1 MERRV
6 VGGPAGT
13 RPARDPQAKDG
24 LDAARGIGPNARFQD
39 AKTPDI
45 ASKTLPTL
53 LAISG
58 SLRAA
63 SSNSA
68 VVAAARVLA
77 PPGLE
82 VVVYEGLGDLPHFN
96 PDLDTDTP
104 PPTVAELRRRVGE
117 ADALLISSP
126 EYAHGIPGVMKNALD
141 WLVASLE
148 FPGKP
153 VGLINAS
160 AGSVHA
166 QAALEEVLRTMSA
179 ELVAEACV
187 TLPWTGAKPS
197 LERLVD
203 HPELSNLVRGALA
216 ALARRA
222 SRPAHETPGPA
233 TH

>member
-1 MERRV
+1 M
-6 VGGPAGT
+6 
-13 RPARDPQAKDG
+13 
-24 LDAARGIGPNARFQD
+24 
-39 AKTPDI
+39 
-45 ASKTLPTL
+45 TLPIL

-68 VVAAARVLA
+68 VVAAARALA

-96 PDLDTDTP
+96 PDLDTETP
-104 PPTVAELRRRVGE
+104 PAPVAELRRLVGA
-117 ADALLISSP
+117 ADVLVISSP

-179 ELVAEACV
+179 ELVADACV
-187 TLPWTGAKPS
+187 TLPWTGAKPD
-197 LERLVD
+197 LAQLVET
-203 HPELSNLVRGALA
+203 PELSNLMSVALA

-222 SRPAHETPGPA
+222 AGTAGET
-233 TH
+233 

>member
-1 MERRV
+1 V
-6 VGGPAGT
+6 ST
-13 RPARDPQAKDG
+13 
-24 LDAARGIGPNARFQD
+24 
-39 AKTPDI
+39 
-45 ASKTLPTL
+45 TLPTL

-63 SSNSA
+63 SSNTA
-68 VVAAARVLA
+68 VIAAARALA
-77 PPGLE
+77 PPGLD
-82 VVVYEGLGDLPHFN
+82 VVAYGGLGDLPFFN
-96 PDLDTDTP
+96 PDLDTETP
-104 PPTVAELRRRVGE
+104 PAPVLELRRLVGE

-141 WLVASLE
+141 WLVSSLE

-179 ELVAEACV
+179 ELVADACA

-197 LERLVD
+197 LERLVEN
-203 HPELSNLVRGALA
+203 PELSGIMRGVLA
-216 ALARRA
+216 ALDARARGGGGA
-222 SRPAHETPGPA
+222 
-233 TH
+233 